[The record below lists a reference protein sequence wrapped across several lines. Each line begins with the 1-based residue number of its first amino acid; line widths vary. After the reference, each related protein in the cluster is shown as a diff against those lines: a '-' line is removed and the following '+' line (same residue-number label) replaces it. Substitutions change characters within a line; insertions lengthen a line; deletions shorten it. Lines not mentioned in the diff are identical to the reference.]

1 MVLWCLVL
9 RRKNV
14 TATANQSWIGAM
26 QVDEVSFDRQFGVP
40 INRNQPANQPVNQR
54 DAARAA
60 ARGAGQHHDAR
71 STPPTAPAGPRNAVG
86 PGRRLGSAENA
97 SCLPSILDSVRVV
110 PLVCATCNPERC
122 TSKTRKQP
130 GTPHRWISRCFEVTG
145 RGGHTHTSQ
154 AQR

>member
-1 MVLWCLVL
+1 
-9 RRKNV
+9 
-14 TATANQSWIGAM
+14 M

-86 PGRRLGSAENA
+86 PGRRAAWARQKTPLVF
-97 SCLPSILDSVRVV
+97 LPIIDSVRVV

-145 RGGHTHTSQ
+145 RGGHAHTSQ